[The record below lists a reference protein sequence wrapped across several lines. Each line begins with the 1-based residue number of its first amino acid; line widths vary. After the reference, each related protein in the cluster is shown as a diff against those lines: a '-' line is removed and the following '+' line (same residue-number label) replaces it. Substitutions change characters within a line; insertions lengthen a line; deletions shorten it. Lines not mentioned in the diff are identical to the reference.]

1 MERMEEMMENSI
13 QRVRLKK
20 TDIDVILSMMERW
33 KGDDWV
39 CEVSQ
44 SNRDNTVFIRF
55 SGKTTSFPLGYFN
68 DLT

>member
-20 TDIDVILSMMERW
+20 TDIDVILSMMEQW
-33 KGDDWV
+33 ITDDWI

-44 SNRDNTVFIRF
+44 STHDNTVSIRF
-55 SGKTTSFPLGYFN
+55 SGKSTGINWHF
-68 DLT
+68 DD

>member
-20 TDIDVILSMMERW
+20 TDIDVILDMMNRW
-33 KGDDWV
+33 KGGDWI

-44 SNRDNTVFIRF
+44 STHDNIVSIRF
-55 SGKTTSFPLGYFN
+55 SGKSTNINWHF
-68 DLT
+68 DD